1 MKGEAALHCRLA
13 NTNMILASAGAG
25 NHSKLVWCK
34 FGVDLFENGA
44 PVNLMVY
51 HHFTYDNSQ
60 KDSGGIG
67 HRGIPIFR
75 HTQIL
80 YGWLWI
86 AAYLPIVFI

>member
-13 NTNMILASAGAG
+13 NTNMILASAGRVTTP
-25 NHSKLVWCK
+25 NW
-34 FGVDLFENGA
+34 FGANLAWIYLFENGA

-67 HRGIPIFR
+67 ASPFSD
-75 HTQIL
+75 TPK
-80 YGWLWI
+80 Y
-86 AAYLPIVFI
+86 YIVGCG